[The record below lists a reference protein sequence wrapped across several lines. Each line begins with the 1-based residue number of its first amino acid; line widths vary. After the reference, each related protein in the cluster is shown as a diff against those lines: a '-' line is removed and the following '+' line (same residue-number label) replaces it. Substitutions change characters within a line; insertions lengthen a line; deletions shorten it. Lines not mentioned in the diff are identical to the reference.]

1 MSDLSSLS
9 NADLLALKAS
19 FSTPEGAINQI
30 ESSGAADST
39 PGIVNRDSGARG
51 SMQVLA
57 STARD
62 PGFGLTPS
70 NGTPQ
75 DDARL
80 GRQYYA
86 MLRQRY
92 GDPSLAAVAYQMGP
106 GAADKWIA
114 NGGSLADLP
123 DDALKYLGKW
133 QTIVTQGAQ
142 QRAVVPGVTDNP
154 MPTAIQQQPSSNPL
168 VATAGGIGEG
178 FGKTML
184 GGQALVGRGL
194 QAVGA
199 NGVGDWLVNDAQNG
213 ARNLTQQGYDQLG
226 NSGWRTAGNIGG
238 AVVPM
243 LFAGPELLPQ
253 IAAGGAFGASQGALN
268 DTGILPGAVEGAGLG
283 ALGYGAGQ
291 LLGAGINASRPL
303 AARAWNAMR
312 GGEQSAAGRIAGQLG
327 ENLDPTIAA
336 LRANSDELIPG
347 SLPTAAEA
355 ANNPAIIRLQRAM
368 QNTEAG
374 QVAFPA
380 RMAENNAARFAAGRD
395 VVGPNLGQEVDDFT
409 RAQAQRL
416 AAGQAELPPLTAE
429 QAQIMQSP
437 AYIRA
442 MKVAQGSA
450 DNAGSD
456 VFAAQQRPL
465 QQALAQGIEDVAGT
479 PATLDALRAAR
490 GDVADEMFRT
500 ANITLPVTTPKFAAL
515 LEKPAF
521 RSAIDAAQKASD
533 NLGEGSIFATT
544 QNRSLANMG
553 GARGVETQLVTG
565 RGLLY
570 AKGVL
575 DDQIG
580 RAMQLGENAKARPL
594 MAVRDD
600 LVSIMD
606 DATGGEYAAARAKFQ
621 ADSAPIDA
629 QMALQKRLNTA
640 VDPVTGDVSAARLR
654 QTIDSVTGEQLK
666 PGIRQADK
674 VTPDMLDQLRTLS
687 AQARATPTNMTG
699 LSGEGQE
706 YLRAALNDRLRSSA
720 DSLINQESRDAAAQ
734 FSNYLRTQSPSYADY
749 LSQQATTGA
758 DLTSRQALREALDKL
773 GLLANNASGEAQMT
787 YQAAKSALGRE
798 PLTGG
803 AEAYKNSLL
812 ADLQRASTANVPL
825 GAAGS
830 QTAANMQLG
839 GGLLGRLIESRAGD
853 TGMGA
858 ALGTGNFGA
867 AAVGYVV
874 RVAVGKAAER
884 TEKAAIDLLLNPKKL
899 ANALEEFKRQPQAKK
914 AFIDTLKEKATGAGR
929 AGMRAVQ
936 AYEASRQ
943 GNKK

>member
-19 FSTPEGAINQI
+19 FSTPMGAINQI

-39 PGIVNRDSGARG
+39 AGIVNPDSGARG

-70 NGTPQ
+70 NGTPP

-92 GDPSLAAVAYQMGP
+92 NDPSIAAVAYQMGP
-106 GAADKWIA
+106 GAADKWLA
-114 NGGSLADLP
+114 NGGSLSDLP
-123 DDALKYLGKW
+123 NDALSYLGKF
-133 QTIVTQGAQ
+133 QNIVSQGSQ
-142 QRAVVPGVTDNP
+142 PRSVVPGVTDNP
-154 MPTAIQQQPSSNPL
+154 IPTATQQQPSGNPL
-168 VATAGGIGEG
+168 VGLATGAGEG
-178 FGKTML
+178 LGKTAL
-184 GGQALVGRGL
+184 GAQALIGRGL
-194 QAVGA
+194 QAIGA
-199 NGVGDWLVNDAQNG
+199 NGPGDWLVDDA
-213 ARNLTQQGYDQLG
+213 RQGNENYTREADQYAG
-226 NSGWRTAGNIGG
+226 KSGWRTAGNIGG
-238 AVVPM
+238 AVLPM

-253 IAAGGAFGASQGALN
+253 IMAGGAYGASQGALN

-291 LLGAGINASRPL
+291 VLGAGINAARPI
-303 AARAWNAMR
+303 ASRAWNAFR
-312 GGEQSAAGRIAGQLG
+312 GGEQSATGRIAGQLG
-327 ENLDPTIAA
+327 DDLDPTIAA

-380 RMAENNAARFAAGRD
+380 RMAENNAARFTAGRET
-395 VVGPNLGQEVDDFT
+395 VGPNLGQEVDDFT
-409 RAQAQRL
+409 RSQAQRL
-416 AAGQAELPPLTAE
+416 ATGQTELPPVTAE

-465 QQALAQGIEDVAGT
+465 QQALAQGIDDVAGT

-490 GDVADEMFRT
+490 GGVADDMFRT

-521 RSAIDAAQKASD
+521 RGAIDAAQKASD
-533 NLGEGSIFATT
+533 NLGEGSIFATA
-544 QNRSLANMG
+544 QNRALANMG
-553 GARGVETQLVTG
+553 GARGIETQLVTG

-606 DATGGEYAAARAKFQ
+606 DATGGEYAAARAQFQ

-654 QTIDSVTGEQLK
+654 QTIDSVTGEQMK

-674 VTPDMLDQLRTLS
+674 VTPEMLDQLRALS
-687 AQARATPTNMTG
+687 AQARTTPTNMTG
-699 LSGEGQE
+699 LPGEGQE
-706 YLRAALNDRLRSSA
+706 YFRAALNDRLRSSA
-720 DSLINQESRDAAAQ
+720 DSLINQESRDAAGQ
-734 FSNYLRTQSPSYADY
+734 FSNYLRTQSPAYSDY
-749 LSQQATTGA
+749 LSQQATTGV

-839 GGLLGRLIESRAGD
+839 GGLLGRFLQSRASD
-853 TGMGA
+853 TGIGA
-858 ALGTGNFGA
+858 AIGTGNFLAAGA
-867 AAVGYVV
+867 AYAA
-874 RVAVGKAAER
+874 RAAIGKANAT

-899 ANALEEFKRQPQAKK
+899 ASALEEFKGQPQAKK
-914 AFIDTLKEKATGAGR
+914 VFIDTLKEKATGAGR

-936 AYEASRQ
+936 AYEANRQ

>member
-1 MSDLSSLS
+1 MNDLSSLS

-123 DDALKYLGKW
+123 DDALTYLGKW

-168 VATAGGIGEG
+168 VATVGGIGEG

-213 ARNLTQQGYDQLG
+213 ARNLTQQGNDQLG
-226 NSGWRTAGNIGG
+226 TSGWRTAGNIGG

-253 IAAGGAFGASQGALN
+253 IAAGGAYGASQGALN

-291 LLGAGINASRPL
+291 LLGAGINAARPL
-303 AARAWNAMR
+303 ASRAWSAVR

-327 ENLDPTIAA
+327 DDLAPTIAA
-336 LRANSDELIPG
+336 LRSNSDELIPG

-374 QVAFPA
+374 QVALA
-380 RMAENNAARFAAGRD
+380 SK
-395 VVGPNLGQEVDDFT
+395 PNL
-409 RAQAQRL
+409 
-416 AAGQAELPPLTAE
+416 
-429 QAQIMQSP
+429 
-437 AYIRA
+437 
-442 MKVAQGSA
+442 
-450 DNAGSD
+450 
-456 VFAAQQRPL
+456 
-465 QQALAQGIEDVAGT
+465 
-479 PATLDALRAAR
+479 
-490 GDVADEMFRT
+490 
-500 ANITLPVTTPKFAAL
+500 
-515 LEKPAF
+515 
-521 RSAIDAAQKASD
+521 
-533 NLGEGSIFATT
+533 
-544 QNRSLANMG
+544 
-553 GARGVETQLVTG
+553 
-565 RGLLY
+565 
-570 AKGVL
+570 
-575 DDQIG
+575 
-580 RAMQLGENAKARPL
+580 
-594 MAVRDD
+594 
-600 LVSIMD
+600 
-606 DATGGEYAAARAKFQ
+606 
-621 ADSAPIDA
+621 
-629 QMALQKRLNTA
+629 
-640 VDPVTGDVSAARLR
+640 
-654 QTIDSVTGEQLK
+654 
-666 PGIRQADK
+666 
-674 VTPDMLDQLRTLS
+674 
-687 AQARATPTNMTG
+687 
-699 LSGEGQE
+699 
-706 YLRAALNDRLRSSA
+706 SSA
-720 DSLINQESRDAAAQ
+720 SR
-734 FSNYLRTQSPSYADY
+734 
-749 LSQQATTGA
+749 
-758 DLTSRQALREALDKL
+758 
-773 GLLANNASGEAQMT
+773 
-787 YQAAKSALGRE
+787 
-798 PLTGG
+798 
-803 AEAYKNSLL
+803 
-812 ADLQRASTANVPL
+812 
-825 GAAGS
+825 
-830 QTAANMQLG
+830 
-839 GGLLGRLIESRAGD
+839 
-853 TGMGA
+853 
-858 ALGTGNFGA
+858 
-867 AAVGYVV
+867 
-874 RVAVGKAAER
+874 RV
-884 TEKAAIDLLLNPKKL
+884 
-899 ANALEEFKRQPQAKK
+899 
-914 AFIDTLKEKATGAGR
+914 
-929 AGMRAVQ
+929 
-936 AYEASRQ
+936 
-943 GNKK
+943 